1 MADVNRLVMLNDH
14 DGLIRRIMQIYRERQ
29 SCDDVILSRN
39 AEIAELTEQLEAR
52 NKVISEVESINNRNL
67 DEYIRTMQELKSE
80 KDFT

>member
-14 DGLIRRIMQIYRERQ
+14 DGLTRRIIQIYKERQ

-67 DEYIRTMQELKSE
+67 DEYIRTIQELKSE

>member
-1 MADVNRLVMLNDH
+1 MADVNRLIMLNDH
-14 DGLIRRIMQIYRERQ
+14 DGLTRRIMQIYKERQ

>member
-1 MADVNRLVMLNDH
+1 LADVNRLVMLNDH
-14 DGLIRRIMQIYRERQ
+14 DGLTRRIMQIYKERQ

-67 DEYIRTMQELKSE
+67 DEYIRTIQELKSE

>member
-1 MADVNRLVMLNDH
+1 M
-14 DGLIRRIMQIYRERQ
+14 
-29 SCDDVILSRN
+29 
-39 AEIAELTEQLEAR
+39 EAR